1 MIADVARNI
10 GVQLVGPMCTGAGVM
25 GRRHVLSDEVW
36 RDLRSQGVTRT
47 FSQRSVMLR
56 QGSPGTHLL
65 ALTSGLAKVVCREPN
80 GAKTW
85 LAFRGPGD
93 LLGEVSVF
101 NGTTRTADVVA
112 LTPCAAV
119 VLDAERF
126 VRFVEERG
134 LVIHLMR
141 QALARMRES
150 DLHRGELQTLP
161 LVVRLARTLLRL
173 AALTGQ
179 TAESNAVRL
188 TGLNQEEVAQA
199 NGVTRNAVIS
209 ALGQLRAVGLIE
221 TARRVIVIRDVEA
234 LQRWAAADC
243 RRSVTRATLHAPSA
257 VH

>member
-1 MIADVARNI
+1 MLPTTPEYNS
-10 GVQLVGPMCTGAGVM
+10 GPMCTNAGVM

-36 RDLRSQGVTRT
+36 RDLRSQGVTRM
-47 FSQRSVMLR
+47 FPERSVMLR

-65 ALTSGLAKVVCREPN
+65 ALTSGLAKVVCREPS

-101 NGTTRTADVVA
+101 NGTSRTADVVA
-112 LTPCAAV
+112 LTPCVAV

-141 QALARMRES
+141 QTLARMRES

-173 AALTGQ
+173 AVLTDQ
-179 TAESNAVRL
+179 MAQSNAVRL

-199 NGVTRNAVIS
+199 IGVTRNAVIS
-209 ALGQLRAVGLIE
+209 GLGQLRAVGLVE

-234 LQRWAAADC
+234 LRRWAAAD
-243 RRSVTRATLHAPSA
+243 
-257 VH
+257 